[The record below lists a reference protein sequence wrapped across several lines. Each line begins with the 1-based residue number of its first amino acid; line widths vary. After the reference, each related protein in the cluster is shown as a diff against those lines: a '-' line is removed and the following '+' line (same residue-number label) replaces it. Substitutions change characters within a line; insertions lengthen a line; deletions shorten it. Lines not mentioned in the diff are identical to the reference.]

1 MKVIYVAGKYRAET
15 QSGID
20 ANIKKARDVAIKLW
34 KQGWA
39 VICPHLNTAH
49 FDGEAPDEVWI
60 KGDLEILSR
69 CDAIFLMNNWQEST
83 GAKLVR
89 ERALELGLVMWYEP
103 SEEWRQ

>member
-15 QSGID
+15 QEGVD
-20 ANIKKARDVAIKLW
+20 ANIKKARDAAIKLW

-60 KGDLEILSR
+60 TGDLEILSR
-69 CDAIFLMNNWQEST
+69 CDAIFLMNNWQQSA
-83 GAKLVR
+83 GAKLER

-103 SEEWRQ
+103 SEECTK